1 MTKTCAERFESLLNF
16 RALWYCSD
24 VKSII
29 NIIDSPRGGRGYT
42 PVVPA
47 NRHNTRAVS
56 NSHRASR
63 DLPPRCSA
71 RAVLSSVVACS
82 GAPLAS
88 SPGTRCRTPYN
99 ACPASILPYGHY
111 GSELVERGCVALTPC
126 CPPSQLT
133 SVCTPAAPT
142 STRVL
147 TVYSTVKGT
156 EYRRIAAETAAEKMD
171 LFSWTRHRPKGCEAR
186 PHSYFFRPHSKRP
199 DGVIIPATQCL
210 MALQSI

>member
-1 MTKTCAERFESLLNF
+1 MLARTSVAYGHHVDHRSEVTEVIIPQIARDITDVACSQANSRPRPRVAP
-16 RALWYCSD
+16 RARPPSTIGTRPKEAGRVVIHAQLELPAVPVSVPLRYA
-24 VKSII
+24 
-29 NIIDSPRGGRGYT
+29 RGYT

-99 ACPASILPYGHY
+99 ACPASILPYGH
-111 GSELVERGCVALTPC
+111 
-126 CPPSQLT
+126 
-133 SVCTPAAPT
+133 
-142 STRVL
+142 
-147 TVYSTVKGT
+147 
-156 EYRRIAAETAAEKMD
+156 
-171 LFSWTRHRPKGCEAR
+171 
-186 PHSYFFRPHSKRP
+186 
-199 DGVIIPATQCL
+199 
-210 MALQSI
+210 